1 MRRNTK
7 SNFKLLTSTQYI
19 KDLTDSVTK
28 AKSRVAIMCLTLTD
42 DPTTHKLVLAL
53 KAAAKRGVDV
63 NIAVDVF
70 TYNELGGYFS
80 PFKRFSQDSRK
91 ATTMANQLKRA
102 GITFTWLGRR
112 HKINPFRGLTHIKW
126 SIVDTTTYSFGG
138 VNLYKEGIDST
149 DFMLRSPDPLLAEQ
163 LYEQHLAVVSSHH
176 LQYPGFM
183 AKTPYGTIYV
193 DSGRPR
199 DSIIYNRILELAATA
214 KHSIV
219 VTQYCPTGELAA
231 LLKLGDSDIYF
242 NQPKNTYPATRL
254 LIWFAQVR
262 TGLRTLYRHK
272 KYVHA
277 KFIIFTMP
285 SGEKIA
291 ITGSHNFAHS
301 GVLFGTREVAL
312 ETSDPSILKQL
323 ETFLNTHVK

>member
-7 SNFKLLTSTQYI
+7 NNFKLLTSTEYI
-19 KDLTDSVTK
+19 KDLTDRVSS
-28 AKSRVAIMCLTLTD
+28 AKHRVAIMCLTLTD
-42 DPTTHKLVLAL
+42 DPSTHRLILAL
-53 KAAAKRGVDV
+53 KAAAKRGVNV
-63 NIAVDVF
+63 NIAIDVF

-80 PFKRFSQDSRK
+80 PFKRFSQDSRR
-91 ATTMANQLKRA
+91 ATTMANQLRRA

-163 LYEQHLAVVSSHH
+163 LYEQHLAIASSRR

-183 AKTPYGTIYV
+183 AKTPHGTIFV

-214 KHSIV
+214 QHTTV
-219 VTQYCPTGELAA
+219 VTQYCPTGELGA
-231 LLKLGDSDIYF
+231 LLKLGNSDLYF

-262 TGLRTLYRHK
+262 TGLRTLYPHK
-272 KYVHA
+272 KYLHA

-312 ETSDPSILKQL
+312 ETTDPSILKQL
-323 ETFLNTHVK
+323 ESFLKTYVQ